1 MGTVQ
6 NVTLQGCSHQTL
18 SGQAEITLYDHR
30 LQLIVISKS
39 LLLLWTACSARGNW
53 RHATRKILKIDALRL
68 HWSWGT
74 FTATLAR
81 QTSYVTKIA
90 TFQSSQASAQVKV
103 LSIATG
109 WHFSVIEMW
118 PRSYW
123 WDDKPS
129 LSGGLVSTSVNYK
142 LSATYI
148 ITKQ

>member
-1 MGTVQ
+1 M
-6 NVTLQGCSHQTL
+6 LQGCSHQTL

-39 LLLLWTACSARGNW
+39 LLLLWTACSARGVW
-53 RHATRKILKIDALRL
+53 RHAPRKILKIDALRL

-74 FTATLAR
+74 FTATLTVR
-81 QTSYVTKIA
+81 QTSYVITIA
-90 TFQSSQASAQVKV
+90 TFQSSWASAQVKV

-109 WHFSVIEMW
+109 WSFSVTIEMW

-123 WDDKPS
+123 WDDEPS

-142 LSATYI
+142 LSSTYI
-148 ITKQ
+148 ITK